1 MVNMCNF
8 FILFVRAKF
17 VSFNKTHNKCKAR
30 NHNES
35 NSTKLT
41 GSSWWA
47 SVPPSHTTSIPFQ
60 CSLLLYSLHPACIL
74 FVSFDNILLSICPTD
89 SGKYLSKYSSF
100 MECNHDQC
108 AIDKLREHFHCLDI
122 LCLNVNKVLCKREEV
137 LRHLKWHKKR
147 NESLTHGFLRFSSTD
162 DCSIQFGECQ
172 HNGKQTHYHCLQ
184 GNCDKVYISTSD
196 VQMHSN
202 YHRKDSAIMQEGWV
216 TFFHS

>member
-1 MVNMCNF
+1 
-8 FILFVRAKF
+8 
-17 VSFNKTHNKCKAR
+17 
-30 NHNES
+30 
-35 NSTKLT
+35 
-41 GSSWWA
+41 
-47 SVPPSHTTSIPFQ
+47 
-60 CSLLLYSLHPACIL
+60 
-74 FVSFDNILLSICPTD
+74 
-89 SGKYLSKYSSF
+89 

-202 YHRKDSAIMQEGWV
+202 YHRKDSAIMQEG
-216 TFFHS
+216 

>member
-1 MVNMCNF
+1 MRCLL
-8 FILFVRAKF
+8 IQLFVHIHCYHLP
-17 VSFNKTHNKCKAR
+17 VSINFN
-30 NHNES
+30 S
-35 NSTKLT
+35 LFLFFF
-41 GSSWWA
+41 
-47 SVPPSHTTSIPFQ
+47 SVAYFLRTQYPPSN
-60 CSLLLYSLHPACIL
+60 L
-74 FVSFDNILLSICPTD
+74 D

-184 GNCDKVYISTSD
+184 GTCDKVYISTSD

-202 YHRKDSAIMQEGWV
+202 YHRKDTAIMQEGYAYIHI
-216 TFFHS
+216 F

>member
-1 MVNMCNF
+1 MISVPQSSHKKNATHSTLQPFLLDFVTYF
-8 FILFVRAKF
+8 FFLHLVF
-17 VSFNKTHNKCKAR
+17 VSF
-30 NHNES
+30 
-35 NSTKLT
+35 
-41 GSSWWA
+41 
-47 SVPPSHTTSIPFQ
+47 
-60 CSLLLYSLHPACIL
+60 
-74 FVSFDNILLSICPTD
+74 SFAID

-122 LCLNVNKVLCKREEV
+122 FCMNVNKVLCKREEV

-202 YHRKDSAIMQEGWV
+202 YHRKDSAIMQEGWAQHFQFEFCCCCCNLLIFV
-216 TFFHS
+216 KIIPFEIFANFCQIDHSWIDQNW

>member
-1 MVNMCNF
+1 
-8 FILFVRAKF
+8 
-17 VSFNKTHNKCKAR
+17 
-30 NHNES
+30 
-35 NSTKLT
+35 
-41 GSSWWA
+41 
-47 SVPPSHTTSIPFQ
+47 
-60 CSLLLYSLHPACIL
+60 
-74 FVSFDNILLSICPTD
+74 
-89 SGKYLSKYSSF
+89 

-184 GNCDKVYISTSD
+184 GTCDKVYISTSD

-202 YHRKDSAIMQEGWV
+202 YHRKDTAIMQEGYAFIHRFCSV
-216 TFFHS
+216 ELQLCALFYSVCHFCNRFQRFRATEECNADFCTFVGQRTTHFHCIRDSCNYTFKNKAEMGKYHSLN

>member
-1 MVNMCNF
+1 MFEAGLLTLLVCSFMCSLDILIQTYFNF
-8 FILFVRAKF
+8 DFSVF
-17 VSFNKTHNKCKAR
+17 VSF
-30 NHNES
+30 S
-35 NSTKLT
+35 FSFSFLF
-41 GSSWWA
+41 
-47 SVPPSHTTSIPFQ
+47 PF
-60 CSLLLYSLHPACIL
+60 H
-74 FVSFDNILLSICPTD
+74 FRTD

-122 LCLNVNKVLCKREEV
+122 LCMNVNKVLCKREEV

-202 YHRKDSAIMQEGWV
+202 YHRKDSAIMQEG
-216 TFFHS
+216 

>member
-1 MVNMCNF
+1 MSFRALITHNVDFCVCVCVLCVF
-8 FILFVRAKF
+8 HFDTWSLVLFYSILFIHSSSHHNIYFSYDFSF
-17 VSFNKTHNKCKAR
+17 VAF
-30 NHNES
+30 
-35 NSTKLT
+35 
-41 GSSWWA
+41 
-47 SVPPSHTTSIPFQ
+47 
-60 CSLLLYSLHPACIL
+60 
-74 FVSFDNILLSICPTD
+74 TD

-122 LCLNVNKVLCKREEV
+122 LCMNVNKVLCKREEV

-216 TFFHS
+216 IPFTLAKPQ

>member
-1 MVNMCNF
+1 MQTT
-8 FILFVRAKF
+8 ILY
-17 VSFNKTHNKCKAR
+17 NR
-30 NHNES
+30 NHNKF
-35 NSTKLT
+35 NFTKLNHCQLRVNFRI
-41 GSSWWA
+41 WWLFIN
-47 SVPPSHTTSIPFQ
+47 SIVHSYVVPIF
-60 CSLLLYSLHPACIL
+60 CRFIL
-74 FVSFDNILLSICPTD
+74 IRYFLCLFSRLAHFTPIAAQPD

-184 GNCDKVYISTSD
+184 GTCDKVYISTSD

-202 YHRKDSAIMQEGWV
+202 YHRKDTAIMQEG
-216 TFFHS
+216 

>member
-1 MVNMCNF
+1 MITFC
-8 FILFVRAKF
+8 A
-17 VSFNKTHNKCKAR
+17 
-30 NHNES
+30 
-35 NSTKLT
+35 
-41 GSSWWA
+41 
-47 SVPPSHTTSIPFQ
+47 
-60 CSLLLYSLHPACIL
+60 
-74 FVSFDNILLSICPTD
+74 D
-89 SGKYLSKYSSF
+89 SGKYLSKYASF

-122 LCLNVNKVLCKREEV
+122 LCMNVNKVLCKREEV

-202 YHRKDSAIMQEGWV
+202 YHRKDTAIMQEGYV
-216 TFFHS
+216 LIIVNFS